1 MLTGCPEEE
10 MPASA
15 GDLLQDLSQL
25 HERARQVMQGIAQA
39 LWPSASLPRDMG
51 ALVDLLQGAQ
61 RRFRLWKMSACR
73 QGARGAWA
81 MVKTRYTKL
90 DPNHM
95 AEVGPAGPD
104 GQEIPVSL
112 VYDQVALA
120 AKYSQQDCK
129 LDSLLEGIEEEYS
142 HSK

>member
-1 MLTGCPEEE
+1 

-25 HERARQVMQGIAQA
+25 HERARQAMRAVAQA
-39 LWPSASLPRDMG
+39 MWPSSFLPNGMG
-51 ALVDLLQGAQ
+51 ELVDMLQGAQ
-61 RRFRLWKMSACR
+61 RRFRLWKMSAYR
-73 QGARGAWA
+73 QGAREVWA
-81 MVKTRYTKL
+81 MVKTRYIKL

-112 VYDQVALA
+112 VYD
-120 AKYSQQDCK
+120 
-129 LDSLLEGIEEEYS
+129 
-142 HSK
+142 

>member
-1 MLTGCPEEE
+1 MLTGRPEVE
-10 MPASA
+10 MPTSA

-25 HERARQVMQGIAQA
+25 HERARQAMHCVALA
-39 LWPSASLPRDMG
+39 LWPSSFLPNGMGEVVDM
-51 ALVDLLQGAQ
+51 LQGARQ
-61 RRFRLWKMSACR
+61 RFRLWKMSACR
-73 QGARGAWA
+73 QGAREAWA
-81 MVKTRYTKL
+81 MVKMHYTKL

-95 AEVGPAGPD
+95 AEVGLAGPD

-129 LDSLLEGIEEEYS
+129 LHSLLDGIEEEYS
-142 HSK
+142 QSK

>member
-1 MLTGCPEEE
+1 
-10 MPASA
+10 MPN
-15 GDLLQDLSQL
+15 G
-25 HERARQVMQGIAQA
+25 
-39 LWPSASLPRDMG
+39 MG
-51 ALVDLLQGAQ
+51 ELVDMLQGAR
-61 RRFRLWKMSACR
+61 RRFRLWKMSACQ
-73 QGARGAWA
+73 QGAREAWA

-129 LDSLLEGIEEEYS
+129 LDNLLDGIEEEVFK
-142 HSK
+142 SK

>member
-1 MLTGCPEEE
+1 MGCLEEE
-10 MPASA
+10 MPVSV

-39 LWPSASLPRDMG
+39 LWPSTSLPKVMG
-51 ALVDLLQGAQ
+51 ELVDMLQGA
-61 RRFRLWKMSACR
+61 RRHFRLWKMSACR
-73 QGARGAWA
+73 QGAREAWA

-95 AEVGPAGPD
+95 AEVGPVGPD

-129 LDSLLEGIEEEYS
+129 LDSLLDGIEEEYS
-142 HSK
+142 QSK